1 MILNRLQL
9 GAPIANLG
17 AGGAVNS
24 KAVVWLREERGIA
37 TSLLEAVLVI
47 AIVAIISAIALTA
60 AMNHIENARLARA
73 ASDTEAIAISIHS
86 FMHDTGWAP
95 AFKNGNARGPEDDI
109 FLVLET
115 GGSDPLVDPMAAMSL
130 HWPAETGAHDLLEN
144 QLIKNKP
151 GNTGMP
157 YPRMGEISFAR
168 FRGWNGP
175 YTASMPSA
183 DPWGD
188 KYLVNVQLLTPKGV
202 QIAHDT
208 LTLGTGQR
216 AAVFVVSAGPN
227 RQLDTR
233 FDQAADSFVAGG
245 DDVVYRIQ

>member
-1 MILNRLQL
+1 VNAEASARL
-9 GAPIANLG
+9 
-17 AGGAVNS
+17 
-24 KAVVWLREERGIA
+24 KDERGIA

-47 AIVAIISAIALTA
+47 AIVAIVSAIALTA

-86 FMHDTGWAP
+86 FMHDTGFAP
-95 AFKNGNARGPEDDI
+95 AFKNGNARGPGDDI

-115 GGSDPLVDPMAAMSL
+115 GGSDPFIDPMAGMSL
-130 HWPAETGAHDLLEN
+130 HWPMHAADHDLLEN
-144 QLIKNKP
+144 QLVKNKP
-151 GNTGMP
+151 GNTGTA

-168 FRGWNGP
+168 FKGWNGP
-175 YTASMPSA
+175 YTASMPSS

-202 QIAHDT
+202 QMAHDT

-216 AAVFVVSAGPN
+216 AAAFVISAGPN
-227 RQLDTR
+227 RQLDTK

>member
-1 MILNRLQL
+1 VNRAASARL
-9 GAPIANLG
+9 
-17 AGGAVNS
+17 
-24 KAVVWLREERGIA
+24 KDERGIA

-47 AIVAIISAIALTA
+47 AIIAIVSAVALTA

-86 FMHDTGWAP
+86 FMHDTGFAP

-115 GGSDPLVDPMAAMSL
+115 GGSDPFIDPMAGMSL
-130 HWPAETGAHDLLEN
+130 HWPMGTADHDLLEN

-151 GNTGMP
+151 GNTGTP
-157 YPRMGEISFAR
+157 YPRMGQISFAR
-168 FRGWNGP
+168 FKGWNGP
-175 YTASMPSA
+175 YTASMPSS

-188 KYLVNVQLLTPKGV
+188 KYFVNVQLLTPKGV
-202 QIAHDT
+202 QMAHDT
-208 LTLGTGQR
+208 LALGTGQR
-216 AAVFVVSAGPN
+216 AAAFVISAGPN

-233 FDQAADSFVAGG
+233 FDQVADSFVAGG
-245 DDVVYRIQ
+245 DDIVYRIQ